1 VGTTS
6 ARQQAKAIDPDRV
19 AIYIRWST
27 DDQGDGTTLDVQME
41 GCRHYA
47 LSQGWNVTE
56 DLIFIDDGYSGGS
69 LDRPAMTRLR
79 EAVQR
84 GEVDCVI
91 VFKLD
96 RLSRSVV
103 DTVNLV
109 LEEWDDLCHVKSA
122 REPIDTTNHAGKMFF
137 YMLVSYAEWER
148 SVIKERTWSGR
159 LKRAQEGRNPG
170 FNAPY
175 GYRVGAT
182 PGTLEIVP
190 EEAAVVR
197 RIYQLY
203 LTGLGMLAIVRTLAE
218 DGLLFREGR
227 AWNEST
233 VRHILANPVYAGD
246 LVWGVR
252 QRNPRYGK
260 REGEKE
266 RLLSDEPLAARE
278 GAFPAIVPRSE
289 FERVQLMRGEKPSPN
304 KGGSARAL
312 SSRFLL
318 TGLARCGKCGSSI
331 LGREGVGRGGNT
343 YYWCSGR
350 NSKGATF
357 CDGGYIN
364 TDKVDAIAVVELR
377 RLYGDKAKREK
388 VVEVMRATQKRRLES
403 LLPRTHQVEKDLER
417 LQEQE
422 VDLRRQYREKEITIA
437 EFRAFK
443 SDLDG
448 ERLALQKARADLEQQ
463 VEEARRA
470 LVNHDQWVQVIAQVD
485 EWESL
490 NMAQR
495 KTLLRL
501 LCRGLSLYRK
511 PRGQEVEFVAD
522 WVQP

>member
-1 VGTTS
+1 
-6 ARQQAKAIDPDRV
+6 AQV
-19 AIYIRWST
+19 A
-27 DDQGDGTTLDVQME
+27 E
-41 GCRHYA
+41 GR
-47 LSQGWNVTE
+47 
-56 DLIFIDDGYSGGS
+56 
-69 LDRPAMTRLR
+69 
-79 EAVQR
+79 
-84 GEVDCVI
+84 VDCVI

-109 LEEWDDLCHVKSA
+109 LEEWDDRCHVKSA

-148 SVIKERTWSGR
+148 SVIRERTWGGR

-175 GYRVGAT
+175 GYRVGAV

-203 LTGLGMLAIVRTLAE
+203 LTGAGMLGIVKTLAGE
-218 DGLLFREGR
+218 GARFREGR
-227 AWNEST
+227 PWNEST
-233 VRHILANPVYAGD
+233 VRHILANPVYTGD
-246 LVWGVR
+246 LVWGLR
-252 QRNPRYGK
+252 QRNPRFGK
-260 REGEKE
+260 RDGEKE
-266 RLLSDEPLAARE
+266 RLRADEPLAARE
-278 GAFPAIVPRSE
+278 GAFPAIVSRSE
-289 FERVQLMRGEKPSPN
+289 FERVGLMRNAKPGPN
-304 KGGSARAL
+304 RGGSGRAV

-318 TGLARCGKCGSSI
+318 SGLAKCGKCGSSI

-357 CDGGYIN
+357 CNCGYIN
-364 TDKVDAIAVVELR
+364 TDRADAIAVAELR

-388 VVEVMRATQKRRLES
+388 VVEVMRATQQRRLEN
-403 LLPRTHQVEKDLER
+403 LLPQAHQVDVDVER
-417 LQEQE
+417 LGEQE

-443 SDLDG
+443 ADLDG
-448 ERLALQKARADLEQQ
+448 EKLALQRKRTDLEQQ
-463 VEEARRA
+463 IAEARRA
-470 LVNHDQWVQVIAQVD
+470 LVNNDQWALTLDQMD
-485 EWESL
+485 EWEKL
-490 NMAQR
+490 TVPQR

-501 LCRGLSLYRK
+501 LCKGITLYRWPRGLDAEL
-511 PRGQEVEFVAD
+511 VAD
-522 WVQP
+522 WVLP